1 MMLVKTRKKS
11 SFLFFEYY
19 SKRKGIF
26 KKYFLFLRFPFP
38 RALHSDGNDG
48 FLNSYKN
55 IYNMVFF
62 CLLSSCGFKSEP
74 ELAASRLQ
82 YSKNKCPELYITD
95 NYSTSTNNSITA
107 KQVYKIEAK
116 SPNAAGYKPENAYP
130 VYHSFINNANLVGN
144 IMVNKNIRNKA
155 CQDYYLTNI
164 KYFEK

>member
-1 MMLVKTRKKS
+1 MIDRMIFFYKALYEILIITSPLGRGILKQYFFYTLLVI
-11 SFLFFEYY
+11 FLC
-19 SKRKGIF
+19 
-26 KKYFLFLRFPFP
+26 P
-38 RALHSDGNDG
+38 
-48 FLNSYKN
+48 
-55 IYNMVFF
+55 
-62 CLLSSCGFKSEP
+62 LLSSCGFKSEP

-95 NYSTSTNNSITA
+95 NYATSTNNSITA

-116 SPNAAGYKPENAYP
+116 SPDDARYKPDNAYP